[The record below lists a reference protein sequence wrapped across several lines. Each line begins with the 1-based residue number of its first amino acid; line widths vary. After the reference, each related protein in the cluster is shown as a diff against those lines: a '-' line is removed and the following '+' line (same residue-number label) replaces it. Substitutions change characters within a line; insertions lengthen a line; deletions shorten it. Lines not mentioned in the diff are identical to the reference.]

1 MQVQGLGFTLPQNY
15 QRPSVAAGGP
25 PEPRELLSL
34 SGQMDKK
41 KVGTAMGWTG
51 FAIQCVGA
59 GITLATNSWG
69 GVALFAAGAALLV
82 AGEIV
87 KRQG

>member
-1 MQVQGLGFTLPQNY
+1 MQVHRLGYSLAQNY
-15 QRPSVAAGGP
+15 QRPSLAAGGSR
-25 PEPRELLSL
+25 EPLERLSL

-82 AGEIV
+82 AGELV